1 MIRLQGDINENLS
14 GAESTQNEVDSADII
29 TDSADFEGSAES
41 NADSA
46 NFAPDS
52 ANITDFATQVFKSLL
67 SRNIPPIPLNYQTYF
82 ETLLDGADIEFQKQ
96 VSELMEHNAEN
107 DERNISFEKSIHAA
121 FANTKDILKCTSS
134 IYKNLVIMN
143 DIEKEWS
150 LDLEGSKSS
159 AKYTQETQNLQNEID
174 SQITQL
180 KDLYQKCNKILEN
193 INTNTMYDSKFDTYN
208 KRYFIYLVQNEQKMV
223 EKFAHSSSIM
233 MMSLPFSVTR
243 FLQNDQPTA
252 LVVMKTIAKLLL
264 KTSRRSD
271 IIGYVGNGIFGM
283 MLRHCD
289 LSATKNAS
297 ERVISLVKNT
307 NVFLDKREIKL
318 DLNIGISLLSAERS
332 SEESLNMAIGALR
345 NAQREGKSLV
355 VA

>member
-1 MIRLQGDINENLS
+1 MIRLQSDINKDLD
-14 GAESTQNEVDSADII
+14 AESMEDCAEDFAGDSMEDC
-29 TDSADFEGSAES
+29 AE
-41 NADSA
+41 DSA
-46 NFAPDS
+46 NMESTAT
-52 ANITDFATQVFKSLL
+52 NITDFATNVFKSLL
-67 SRNIPPIPLNYQTYF
+67 SKGIPPIPLNYQTYF
-82 ETLLDGADIEFQKQ
+82 EALLDGADIEFQKQ

-107 DERNISFEKSIHAA
+107 DERNITFEKSIHTA

-150 LDLEGSKSS
+150 LDMEGSKSS
-159 AKYTQETQNLQNEID
+159 SRYAQETQNIQNEID
-174 SQITQL
+174 GQIMQL
-180 KDLYQKCNKILEN
+180 KDLYQKCNQILEN

-223 EKFAHSSSIM
+223 EKFGHSSSVM

-243 FLQNDQPTA
+243 LLQNDQPTA
-252 LVVMKTIAKLLL
+252 LIVMKTIAKLLL

-297 ERVISLVKNT
+297 ERVISLVKST

-318 DLNIGISLLSAERS
+318 DLNIGISLLTQTRS
-332 SEESLNMAIGALR
+332 SDESLNMAIGALR
-345 NAQREGKSLV
+345 NAQREGKPWV